1 MQPLIFEHFSSNDRN
16 GFLEDGSITLID
28 KTDASDLTRR
38 EKYQRK
44 VLKTVTT
51 YELKMID

>member
-16 GFLEDGSITLID
+16 GFLEDGSITLLD

-38 EKYQRK
+38 EEYQRK